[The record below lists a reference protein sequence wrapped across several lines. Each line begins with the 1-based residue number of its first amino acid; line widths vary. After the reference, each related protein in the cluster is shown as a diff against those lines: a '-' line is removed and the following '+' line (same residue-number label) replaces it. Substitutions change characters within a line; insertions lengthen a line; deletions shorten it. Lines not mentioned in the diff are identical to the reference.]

1 MQSEIEN
8 TDSLFTASASTSLS
22 AFFSLLAAEAA
33 APATTTAPMP
43 RAPMSNCR
51 RVMERLSPAGREM
64 LIRASGAWDAAV
76 GRPVPMPILGPGV
89 KVAEPRLCF
98 TVPCAPRPA
107 LPRTVEA
114 PWRGTLVAW
123 LRTDGRAVAPRD
135 VPGCA
140 RILGMRT
147 PAALRSAAC
156 GMSRCLVSL
165 GHRGLLCRFA
175 SKWPTVAPES
185 LQ

>member
-1 MQSEIEN
+1 MNSPASESGAESSTVQSEIEN

-22 AFFSLLAAEAA
+22 AFFSLLTAEAA

-43 RAPMSNCR
+43 RAPMSNWR

-76 GRPVPMPILGPGV
+76 GRPVPMPALGPGV

-98 TVPCAPRPA
+98 TVPCALRPA

-114 PWRGTLVAW
+114 PWRGAHFAW
-123 LRTDGRAVAPRD
+123 LRADGRAVAPRD
-135 VPGCA
+135 VRVA
-140 RILGMRT
+140 RVFW
-147 PAALRSAAC
+147 AC
-156 GMSRCLVSL
+156 GRLLRCEAPRAEC
-165 GHRGLLCRFA
+165 RGVWFL
-175 SKWPTVAPES
+175 
-185 LQ
+185 